1 MLQTIKINGIEA
13 KGRNGYFKADSAQLW
28 NSTFEEAYNVEVY
41 SKRIGDAP
49 PIKFTGNKLNL
60 ILFFE
65 SIVNGLKADKG
76 K

>member
-1 MLQTIKINGIEA
+1 MLKTIKINGIEA

-28 NSTFEEAYNVEVY
+28 NLNFEETFNVEIY

-49 PIKFTGNKLNL
+49 PIKFTGNKLDL